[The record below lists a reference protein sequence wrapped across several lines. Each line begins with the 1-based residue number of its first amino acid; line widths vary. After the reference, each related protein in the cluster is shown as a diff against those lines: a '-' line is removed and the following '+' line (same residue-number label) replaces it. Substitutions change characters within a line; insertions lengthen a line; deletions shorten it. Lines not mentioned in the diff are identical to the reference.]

1 MEILLLRCSVVVNL
15 KYDNLTSSFGRLRQQ
30 FVPKSVLHDYFS
42 SFNQSNHC
50 FVALSLSLTFLKL
63 PIISLIYLASPG
75 FLAGMRQQRKPITAV
90 P

>member
-1 MEILLLRCSVVVNL
+1 MEILLLRCSVVVRTSSM
-15 KYDNLTSSFGRLRQQ
+15 TSSFGRLRQQ

-42 SFNQSNHC
+42 SFNQSNRC

-75 FLAGMRQQRKPITAV
+75 FLAGMRQQREPITAV